1 MDINNLIE
9 RLMSLT
15 YKNNNEPFE
24 YNIIND
30 RYKDKV
36 SAEILKWYKTQDT
49 TKEYEIIEVK
59 KRIAELEAKVYT
71 YEKIIANSNFAPI
84 LPKWVDYP
92 ITCNEKGATMNRE
105 YKLPEILYKLL
116 AKHNMTQQQL
126 ADKLVCGQNTIYKW
140 LRKDVMPNLC
150 FVMRMAEI
158 FNVSTDHLI
167 YGTESR

>member
-84 LPKWVDYP
+84 LPKRVDYP
-92 ITCNEKGATMNRE
+92 ITCNEKGE
-105 YKLPEILYKLL
+105 L
-116 AKHNMTQQQL
+116 
-126 ADKLVCGQNTIYKW
+126 
-140 LRKDVMPNLC
+140 
-150 FVMRMAEI
+150 
-158 FNVSTDHLI
+158 
-167 YGTESR
+167 